1 MKTKPLSEIIA
12 PIVGENIEEYK
23 NKLIN
28 NITYDSRK
36 IKDGSLFIAI
46 KGFKVDGH
54 SYLETAEKN
63 GATAAVVEDQMETVK
78 IPQIKVK
85 DSRAA
90 MAQIVKEF
98 YKPELTQ
105 LRTAGITGTNG
116 KTTTTYLVKS
126 VLESAGLPSGLIGT
140 IEYDI
145 AGEKI
150 NSWNTTPES
159 TDLLDMMYAMYSKG
173 QKGCVM
179 EVSSHGL
186 ALNRADGIDFEVAVF
201 TNLSQDH
208 LDFHKDF
215 EDYFAAKR
223 KLFELLK
230 PDGIAVIN
238 NNDEYGKRLINDISR
253 ECLTFGL
260 DSNSQIYVR
269 NWSSSLSGLTIDIS
283 TPVGDIEINSRLI
296 GQFNVENILGAVG
309 VGLAFKFDLKTIK
322 MGIENVDRIPG
333 RLEPIKLKNN
343 RVAVVDYSHTP
354 DALQKAL
361 IELNKINKNNL
372 WVVFGCGGDR
382 DKSKRPIM
390 GKIAEDYA
398 TNVIVTSDNPR
409 SENPDTIISDIL
421 KGISHKESINIEPD
435 RKEAI
440 YLALRKSETNDII
453 LVAGKG
459 HETYQEINGIKHS
472 FDDRLIIKELDK

>member
-12 PIVGENIEEYK
+12 PIVGKNIEEYK
-23 NKLIN
+23 RILIK

-36 IKDGSLFIAI
+36 IKDGSLFVAI

-63 GATAAVVEDQMETVK
+63 GAAAAVVEDRIETLK
-78 IPQIKVK
+78 IPQIVVE
-85 DSRAA
+85 DSRSVL
-90 MAQIVKEF
+90 AQIVKEF
-98 YKPELTQ
+98 YKPELSQ
-105 LRTAGITGTNG
+105 LRTVGITGTNG

-126 VLESAGLPSGLIGT
+126 VLESAGLSSGLIGT

-159 TDLLDMMYAMYSKG
+159 TDLLDMMYTMYSKEL
-173 QKGCVM
+173 KGCVM

-208 LDFHKDF
+208 LDFHDDF

-223 KLFELLK
+223 KLFDLLK
-230 PDGIAVIN
+230 PEGIAVIN
-238 NNDEYGKRLINDISR
+238 NDDEYGKRLIKNISR
-253 ECLTFGL
+253 EYLTFGL
-260 DSNSQIYVR
+260 DSNAQIYVK
-269 NWSSSLSGLTIDIS
+269 NWNSSLDGLTIDII
-283 TPVGDIEINSRLI
+283 TPLGDVEIISPLI
-296 GQFNVENILGAVG
+296 GQFNVENILAAVG
-309 VGLAFKFDLKTIK
+309 VGLTFKFDLKTIK
-322 MGIENVDRIPG
+322 KGIENLDRIPG
-333 RLEPIKLKNN
+333 RLEPVKLKNN
-343 RVAVVDYSHTP
+343 RVAVVDYAHTP

-361 IELNKINKNNL
+361 IELNKINKKNL

-382 DKSKRPIM
+382 DKAKRPIM

-398 TNVIVTSDNPR
+398 TKVIVTSDNPR
-409 SENPDTIISDIL
+409 SEDPDKIIEDIL
-421 KGISHKESINIEPD
+421 AGISQKESIEVEQD
-435 RKEAI
+435 RKAAI
-440 YLALRKSETNDII
+440 KLALDKSESNDII
-453 LVAGKG
+453 LIAGKG